1 MQQDVDQRIARK
13 RRRPT
18 REPAAFSIAVTGTDN
33 INSAESAVSPNT
45 SYCSSMSEALIFK
58 PRNFLF
64 VLWLVASTVLVIK
77 SRRQQ
82 SNTTSTTKQH
92 STCSCWDKGDECCDR
107 KILRA
112 HKMGVVLI
120 RDLIQN
126 PLGISSSIIH
136 PSVLNH
142 SQNDYRHAVI
152 TRPIYDSIISG
163 YLYHKSGRECWL
175 DQEGNARRQ
184 NKTFEWTSKLSHQP
198 PHPPSRNQTLC
209 AYLNEESESDG
220 TRTVVDLALTSWYGG
235 LLAHYDMVKR
245 REATNNRH
253 TLYVCFDEL
262 SNPITQQATIQKI
275 VEWLY
280 PGGYHDYAIP
290 QKPKQ
295 HASYKG
301 GHSTHSGAAERKRLY
316 HMVKHHD
323 KKLFH
328 GMGAKMTETFGCDN
342 RSVK

>member
-1 MQQDVDQRIARK
+1 M
-13 RRRPT
+13 
-18 REPAAFSIAVTGTDN
+18 AVTVTDN

-64 VLWLVASTVLVIK
+64 VILLVASTVLVDK
-77 SRRQQ
+77 SNHVVSRATQQ
-82 SNTTSTTKQH
+82 VTTKQH

-126 PLGISSSIIH
+126 PLGISSYIIH

-142 SQNDYRHAVI
+142 PQNDYRHAVI

-175 DQEGNARRQ
+175 DQEGNSRRQ

-220 TRTVVDLALTSWYGG
+220 IRTVVDLALTSWYGG
-235 LLAHYDMVKR
+235 LLAHYDMVKQ
-245 REATNNRH
+245 REATSNRH

-275 VEWLY
+275 VKWLY
-280 PGGYHDYAIP
+280 PGGYHDYSIP

-295 HASYKG
+295 QASYKG

-316 HMVKHHD
+316 HMVKHND
-323 KKLFH
+323 EKLFH